1 MATTV
6 KNQVCAPSIVGG
18 GKISGILAADSR
30 ARASNAI
37 LRSRCGSY
45 KTTSSKAGG
54 DGFSWGVTCG
64 RTSTS
69 GSGCRIPEAS
79 LFGTRP
85 ARSGFEIQSRKKL
98 PSPRRS
104 GGGMEP
110 KAVQQEDGD
119 EGFMRLKLAV
129 FLSGGGSNFRAL
141 HASTLSNSIYGDF
154 VVVVSDKPACKGC
167 DYAREHNVPVLAF
180 PQSKKHAPEGLSAA
194 DLVEAVRKLEVDY
207 VLLAGYL
214 KLIPE
219 ELVRAYPRS
228 ILNIHPALL
237 PAFGGKGYFGM
248 KVHEAVIKSGA
259 RFSGATVHF
268 VDEKYDS
275 GPILAQRIVPVLA
288 DDSGHDLAA
297 RVLKE
302 EHVLYSEAVAA
313 LCEDRVFWREDGVPL
328 IRRSWKGS
336 AEYY

>member
-1 MATTV
+1 MARRMRTSQLEFTFV
-6 KNQVCAPSIVGG
+6 R
-18 GKISGILAADSR
+18 ADSQW
-30 ARASNAI
+30 ARASSAFFP
-37 LRSRCGSY
+37 SRCESH
-45 KTTSSKAGG
+45 KSTTSSRTGG
-54 DGFSWGVTCG
+54 GGVSWGATCG
-64 RTSTS
+64 WTSTS
-69 GSGCRIPEAS
+69 GSGWRTREAS
-79 LFGTRP
+79 SGGTR
-85 ARSGFEIQSRKKL
+85 AGGSGFVIQSRRKL
-98 PSPRRS
+98 PSPS
-104 GGGMEP
+104 CSAAAGMERR
-110 KAVQQEDGD
+110 AEQQEEDEDED
-119 EGFMRLKLAV
+119 EGFVRLKLAV

-141 HASTLSNSIYGDF
+141 HANTLSNSIYGDV

-180 PQSKKHAPEGLSAA
+180 PQSKKHAPEGLTAV
-194 DLVEAVRKLEVDY
+194 DLVAALRKLEVDY

-275 GPILAQRIVPVLA
+275 GPILAQRVVPVLA

-297 RVLKE
+297 RILKE

-313 LCEDRVFWREDGVPL
+313 LCEDRVLWREDGVPL